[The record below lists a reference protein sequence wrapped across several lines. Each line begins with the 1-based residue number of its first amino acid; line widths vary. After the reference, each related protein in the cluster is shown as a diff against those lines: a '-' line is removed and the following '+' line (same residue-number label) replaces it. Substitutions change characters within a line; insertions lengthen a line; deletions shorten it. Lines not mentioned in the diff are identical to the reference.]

1 MSMIEIITKHENYM
15 REILDSNN
23 DSYNWERLIN
33 YNKTRIQFFQ
43 HERLIHLLVTL
54 CFGCLL
60 LLSVFFA
67 TLLEKIVFIPLIIM
81 FLVLVIPYIIHYYKL
96 ENMVQR
102 LYIIDKELFL
112 KRGLQ

>member
-1 MSMIEIITKHENYM
+1 MAMIEMITKHEKYM
-15 REILDSNN
+15 REVLESSNDFN
-23 DSYNWERLIN
+23 NWERLIN
-33 YNKTRIQFFQ
+33 YNKVRIQFFQ

-54 CFGCLL
+54 SFGCFL

-67 TLLEKIVFIPLIIM
+67 IMLKEMVFIPLIIM

-102 LYIIDKELFL
+102 LYIIDKDLFL
-112 KRGLQ
+112 KRGDQ